1 MRYLV
6 WCRVGQWVCLNT
18 GFNNLKT
25 TPTYFN
31 YNSPFIERNT
41 LFLYPIFKRQ
51 KGKPFMAIKKLL
63 SMVQL

>member
-1 MRYLV
+1 M
-6 WCRVGQWVCLNT
+6 WPRVGQWMCLNT
-18 GFNNLKT
+18 GFNSYNLKA

-31 YNSPFIERNT
+31 YNSPFIKRNT

-51 KGKPFMAIKKLL
+51 KGKPFTAIKKLL